1 MLTRRSLI
9 VGSASAGALLPLGV
23 GARADELPA
32 GTVKFIVSFPA
43 GASTDVIMRA
53 ISMKMQARIGNAVIV
68 ENKPGASGLIATDF
82 VAKSKPDGMTL
93 LASPSSLASNP
104 MLFKSMPFDTLK
116 DLQPVSLVF
125 RTPLV
130 LLVNSKSPVKSL
142 SDLIS
147 LIKEKPGEINYAHGG
162 PGSAI
167 NLAGEL
173 LQSMTGTK
181 MNGVPYRGTPL
192 GLNDLIGGRVQMM
205 FADVGSAV
213 GQIEAGEVRAI
224 AVTSTERVPVLLN
237 IPTMVEAGVPGF
249 EAQGWTLICAP
260 NATPIATI
268 NKLATELEAAIEQ
281 PDVRSL
287 IIRIGMLPTKSPPP
301 GELKAF
307 LAAEIDRWGKL
318 IERAGIAKSL

>member
-1 MLTRRSLI
+1 MLTRRSLLA
-9 VGSASAGALLPLGV
+9 ASLTAGAMLPAGF

-32 GTVKFIVSFPA
+32 GPIKFIVSFPA

-53 ISMKMQARIGNAVIV
+53 IAQKMQARVGNPVIV

-82 VAKSKPDGMTL
+82 VTKARPDGATL

-104 MLFKSMPFDTLK
+104 TLFKSMPFDTLR

-130 LLVNSKSPVKSL
+130 LLVDPNLSIKSL
-142 SDLIS
+142 GGLIA
-147 LIKEKPGEINYAHGG
+147 LLKEKPGQLNYAHGG

-167 NLAGEL
+167 NLAGEQ

-181 MNGVPYRGTPL
+181 MNGVAYRGTPL
-192 GLNDLIGGRVQMM
+192 GLNDLIGGRMQLM
-205 FADVGSAV
+205 FADVGAAI
-213 GQIEAGEVRAI
+213 GQIESGQVRPI
-224 AVTSTERVPVLLN
+224 AVTSIERVPVLPN
-237 IPTMVEAGVPGF
+237 VPTMVEAGLPGF

-260 NATPIATI
+260 TATPSATI
-268 NKLATELEAAIEQ
+268 NKLAVELQAAVEQ
-281 PDVRSL
+281 PDVQNL

-301 GELKAF
+301 EKLKSF
-307 LAAEIDRWGKL
+307 LVSEIDRWGKL

>member
-1 MLTRRSLI
+1 MLTRRSMLA
-9 VGSASAGALLPLGV
+9 ASLTAGAMLPVGF
-23 GARADELPA
+23 GARADELPS
-32 GTVKFIVSFPA
+32 GPVKFIVSFPA

-53 ISMKMQARIGNAVIV
+53 IAQKMQARIGNPVIV

-82 VAKSKPDGMTL
+82 VAKARPDGAIL

-104 MLFKSMPFDTLK
+104 TLFKSMPFDTLK

-130 LLVNSKSPVKSL
+130 LLVDPNLSIKSL
-142 SDLIS
+142 SELIA
-147 LIKEKPGEINYAHGG
+147 LLKEKPGQLNYAHGG

-181 MNGVPYRGTPL
+181 MNGVAYRGTPL
-192 GLNDLIGGRVQMM
+192 GLNDLIGGRMQLM
-205 FADVGSAV
+205 FADVGAAI
-213 GQIEAGEVRAI
+213 GQIESGQVRPI
-224 AVTSTERVPVLLN
+224 AVTSTERVPVLPN
-237 IPTMVEAGVPGF
+237 VPTMVEAGLPGF

-260 NATPIATI
+260 NATPSATI
-268 NKLATELEAAIEQ
+268 NKLAVELQAAVEH
-281 PDVRSL
+281 PDVQNL

-301 GELKAF
+301 EKLKSF
-307 LAAEIDRWGKL
+307 LESEIDRWGKL